1 MREGAEGGRSGNDE
15 LGSRTA
21 TSAARTSLSAFSRRQ
36 SSLLGKRGLPLARPV
51 PGYRPSPPLLAPDI
65 PMPFLHRGIANFF
78 LAAAEEVSE
87 ARETLRKT
95 FGNSREMR
103 RETRNEGSSWYRD

>member
-1 MREGAEGGRSGNDE
+1 MREGAAGGRSRNDE

-65 PMPFLHRGIANFF
+65 PFLHRGIANFF
-78 LAAAEEVSE
+78 LAAAVSRE
-87 ARETLRKT
+87 AREKI
-95 FGNSREMR
+95 FGNSRA
-103 RETRNEGSSWYRD
+103 